1 MGQVQSGNRS
11 NNLLE
16 KGQPKPPGDFYK
28 FPELPYEL
36 RFHIWELSR
45 VPRVVEVVK
54 TRCNR
59 SARWVSRC
67 PVPAILS
74 INQETRKIALMQ
86 YKFHESERVKIFL
99 DPAIDTLFFNSDLP
113 LYLAKFL
120 LDAREDD
127 LKVLWLLAIHEYLLS
142 IWNDSFSHDSSELF
156 QPLSFLMMDLEILM
170 IGTQIA
176 SYQTPASRSDWN
188 RWEGWLFCGGLPTG
202 AESLTVSGKMRDLI
216 FSAQTFHGH
225 LIFFSE
231 DHVDYVDR
239 PPGHISDWIYRAM
252 GGFRMI
258 FGYHWLF
265 IPKWVHILGVKTA
278 DFSDEVIGYGEWY
291 KRVYKAFSEID
302 FKVKRMLAFY
312 YQTHPEMTQTLGR
325 LRIGCF
331 VKPSSMKIDF
341 STWEGYLRPLCDT
354 E

>member
-1 MGQVQSGNRS
+1 
-11 NNLLE
+11 
-16 KGQPKPPGDFYK
+16 
-28 FPELPYEL
+28 
-36 RFHIWELSR
+36 
-45 VPRVVEVVK
+45 
-54 TRCNR
+54 
-59 SARWVSRC
+59 
-67 PVPAILS
+67 
-74 INQETRKIALMQ
+74 
-86 YKFHESERVKIFL
+86 
-99 DPAIDTLFFNSDLP
+99 
-113 LYLAKFL
+113 
-120 LDAREDD
+120 
-127 LKVLWLLAIHEYLLS
+127 
-142 IWNDSFSHDSSELF
+142 
-156 QPLSFLMMDLEILM
+156 MMDLEILM